1 MTKRI
6 YDTAVVA
13 KRLKELRHEKG
24 LTQRELAAKLY
35 WSESTI
41 KQYEC
46 GGKSGRIPA
55 EHNLAILA
63 DFFRVNPGYILGT
76 QDYKHKLE
84 KWFAEI
90 PPDTLEESRNEMAYY
105 DRIIDV
111 MKKNYHLDL
120 NEYAEWEVSAFF
132 RAFDDIVGN
141 MAKEFKEWVGE

>member
-6 YDTAVVA
+6 YDTSVVA

-76 QDYKHKLE
+76 QDYKNKLA
-84 KWFAEI
+84 KRFAEI
-90 PPDTLEESRNEMAYY
+90 PPDALEESRNEIAFYNRLNKILKEKY
-105 DRIIDV
+105 
-111 MKKNYHLDL
+111 NLDL
-120 NEYAEWEVSAFF
+120 NEYADREVSAFYM
-132 RAFDDIVGN
+132 ALDDTVSSLV
-141 MAKEFKEWVGE
+141 KEFREWAGE

>member
-76 QDYKHKLE
+76 QDYKNKLA
-84 KWFAEI
+84 KRFAEI
-90 PPDTLEESRNEMAYY
+90 PPDAREESRNEIAFYN
-105 DRIIDV
+105 RLNIIL
-111 MKKNYHLDL
+111 KEKYNLDL
-120 NEYAEWEVSAFF
+120 NEYADWEVSAFYM
-132 RAFDDIVGN
+132 ALDDTVSSLV
-141 MAKEFKEWVGE
+141 KEFREWAGE

>member
-76 QDYKHKLE
+76 QDYKNKLA
-84 KWFAEI
+84 KRFAEI
-90 PPDTLEESRNEMAYY
+90 PPDALEESRNEIAFYNRLNKILKEKY
-105 DRIIDV
+105 
-111 MKKNYHLDL
+111 NLNL
-120 NEYAEWEVSAFF
+120 NEYADWEVSAFYM
-132 RAFDDIVGN
+132 ALDDTVSSLV
-141 MAKEFKEWVGE
+141 KEFREWAGE